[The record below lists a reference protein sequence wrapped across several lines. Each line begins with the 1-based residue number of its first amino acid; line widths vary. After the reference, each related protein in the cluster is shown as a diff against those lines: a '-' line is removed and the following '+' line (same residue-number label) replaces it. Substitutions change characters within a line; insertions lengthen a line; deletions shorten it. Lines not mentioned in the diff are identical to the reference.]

1 MNNNDLYIFGISGG
15 TCSGKTYLSKSI
27 QKYFGKEKI
36 NIIKLDSYYHDLAH
50 LKFEDREKNNFD
62 HPRSFDFELLYQ
74 HLSNII
80 NNQTIEIPI
89 YDYKTHTRTQEVEKI
104 FKTKIIIIEGI
115 LTLYDKKI
123 RNLMYRK
130 IFLEKPTDLR
140 KNLRLKR
147 DKKHRARTNE
157 SINLQYTN
165 SVEPMYIKYVE
176 KTKKYAD
183 IIIKEDTI
191 KDSNAFAI
199 LSKEINQILN

>member
-1 MNNNDLYIFGISGG
+1 
-15 TCSGKTYLSKSI
+15 
-27 QKYFGKEKI
+27 
-36 NIIKLDSYYHDLAH
+36 
-50 LKFEDREKNNFD
+50 
-62 HPRSFDFELLYQ
+62 
-74 HLSNII
+74 
-80 NNQTIEIPI
+80 
-89 YDYKTHTRTQEVEKI
+89 
-104 FKTKIIIIEGI
+104 
-115 LTLYDKKI
+115 
-123 RNLMYRK
+123 MYRK

-157 SINLQYTN
+157 SINIQYTN

>member
-1 MNNNDLYIFGISGG
+1 
-15 TCSGKTYLSKSI
+15 
-27 QKYFGKEKI
+27 
-36 NIIKLDSYYHDLAH
+36 
-50 LKFEDREKNNFD
+50 
-62 HPRSFDFELLYQ
+62 
-74 HLSNII
+74 
-80 NNQTIEIPI
+80 
-89 YDYKTHTRTQEVEKI
+89 
-104 FKTKIIIIEGI
+104 
-115 LTLYDKKI
+115 
-123 RNLMYRK
+123 MYRK

-165 SVEPMYIKYVE
+165 SVEPMYIKYIE